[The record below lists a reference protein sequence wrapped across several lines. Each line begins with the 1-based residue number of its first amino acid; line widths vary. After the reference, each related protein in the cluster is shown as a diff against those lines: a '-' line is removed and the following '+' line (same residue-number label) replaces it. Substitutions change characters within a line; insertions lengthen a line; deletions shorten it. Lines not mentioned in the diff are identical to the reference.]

1 MIAEH
6 ELGEIESASVR
17 SLRSHCEA
25 LGLSLELTI
34 RGSTGDVLKD
44 EEHALLTEWVKRQLD
59 SMGWTTEAEAS
70 FNIWGERGRMDLLA
84 WNSAAGT
91 VLVDE
96 QKTDISDVQDLIGT
110 LGVKERLAR
119 PVARER
125 GWDPASVAVLLVVS
139 KTHRNIR
146 ILQRFSAL
154 FEQFNLR
161 GADAVRWLRQPS
173 GPAHLL
179 LLVPPEAVG
188 RRQWRNGR
196 RRVRRPRR
204 APRQGRLTSSGASG
218 PPRWRA
224 VPPRGAVTVVPRD
237 ARLVDPASSGVYVAE
252 ADRTGGSRAAVSPR
266 ATPGSHRSPADG
278 AGSLPATQT
287 RTQEERAAA
296 RSR

>member
-6 ELGEIESASVR
+6 ELGEIERASVR

-34 RGSTGDVLKD
+34 RGSAGDVLKD
-44 EEHALLTEWVKRQLD
+44 EEHALLTEWIKRQLD

-84 WNSAAGT
+84 WNATAGT

-110 LGVKERLAR
+110 LGVKERLALQ
-119 PVARER
+119 VARER
-125 GWDPASVAVLLVVS
+125 RWDPTCVAVLLVVS
-139 KTHRNIR
+139 KTHRNLR

-154 FEQFNLR
+154 FDQFNLR

-173 GPAHLL
+173 GSAHLL

-188 RRQWRNGR
+188 RRHWRNGR
-196 RRVRRPRR
+196 RRVRRRG
-204 APRQGRLTSSGASG
+204 GRVTSG
-218 PPRWRA
+218 P
-224 VPPRGAVTVVPRD
+224 
-237 ARLVDPASSGVYVAE
+237 ARPE
-252 ADRTGGSRAAVSPR
+252 A
-266 ATPGSHRSPADG
+266 ADG
-278 AGSLPATQT
+278 PTILPKGHAH
-287 RTQEERAAA
+287 APDV
-296 RSR
+296 SGNP